1 MPSVL
6 VLLAWACLSSA
17 VLQAGSPGSDKQ
29 VQALIDAGKAP
40 VGVVFEVAAEHGGL
54 QWALPK
60 IKGYV
65 GALRARYPQMK
76 FAVVSHGDE
85 LFALQKKYRRREVK
99 THQMAKNLF
108 RDEQVPIHICQ
119 TYAGWSGV
127 QPEDFPDYVSVSTQ
141 GPQEIKNYQEFGYQ
155 LIRVT
160 R

>member
-1 MPSVL
+1 MAG
-6 VLLAWACLSSA
+6 LLLLCTFA
-17 VLQAGSPGSDKQ
+17 VAAGPGSDQQ
-29 VQALIDAGKAP
+29 VRALIDAGKAP

-60 IKGYV
+60 IKKYV
-65 GALRARYPQMK
+65 GMLRAKYPGIK

-85 LFALQKKYRRREVK
+85 LFALQKKYRQREAG
-99 THQMAKNLF
+99 THRMAKNLF
-108 RDEQVPIHICQ
+108 QDDQVPIHICE

-141 GPQEIKNYQEFGYQ
+141 GPQEIRNYQEFGYR